1 MAHRS
6 SDTLLAWTKVLA
18 PAFTKPG
25 FANALLVFCGWV
37 LTRGTHAIT
46 QALVE
51 LGIQGR
57 VHHER
62 LHRFFS
68 RGAWSVDDL
77 GRLLFAKIVEHF
89 ADGDELILVV
99 DDTLVSH
106 KGPKIFGLG
115 THVDPVR
122 SSRAWKVF
130 SLGHVWVVV
139 AVCVRLPFSRR
150 TWALPILFRLY
161 RPKPA
166 CKRGQPPFKT
176 KTQLANEMLVIASHW
191 ASGRRMRVT
200 ADAAYANSTVL
211 GDLPSNVVFIGAMR
225 PDAAL
230 TALPLPKD
238 QQPTGRRRKRGERL
252 PTPAALAKSPS
263 QRWATLDVHIY
274 GKDTTLEIKVVD
286 AQWYRVANDR
296 HLRVVLVRVLRGD
309 LPVRVFFCTDP
320 QLDVADIIKAYAS
333 RWGIEVCFRELK
345 QHLGFGDS
353 PARKRE
359 AVERTAPFAGYLY
372 TLLVLWFCSLP
383 TRQRRRAIIHRPWYR
398 TKKSYSFEDILRAAQ
413 LALRVLDVSDLLHGY
428 ADLQAPSPTASRR
441 AATRLSAIS

>member
-6 SDTLLAWTKVLA
+6 SDMLIAWTKVLA

-25 FANALLVFCGWV
+25 FVNALVVACGWL

-46 QALVE
+46 QSLVE

-57 VHHER
+57 IHHER

-68 RGAWSVDDL
+68 RGSWSVDEL
-77 GRLLFAKIVEHF
+77 GHLLFDKIAEHF
-89 ADGDELILVV
+89 GAGDVPTLVV

-115 THVDPVR
+115 SHVDPVR
-122 SSRAWKVF
+122 SSRTWKAF

-161 RPKPA
+161 RPEST

-176 KTQLANEMLVIASHW
+176 KTQLAHEMLDIAAKW
-191 ASGRRMRVT
+191 ANGGQLRIATDS
-200 ADAAYANSTVL
+200 AYANSTVL
-211 GDLPSNVVFIGAMR
+211 GNLPSNVVFVGAMR

-252 PTPAALAKSPS
+252 PTPTQLAKARS
-263 QRWATLDVHIY
+263 QRWSKLDVRIY
-274 GKDTTLEIKVVD
+274 GQDTTLEHKVFD
-286 AQWYRVANDR
+286 AQWYRVSKER
-296 HLRVVLVRVLRGD
+296 HLRVVIVRVMSGD

-320 QLDVADIIKAYAS
+320 ELSVKDIITSYAA
-333 RWGIEVCFRELK
+333 RWGIEVCFRDLK

-372 TLLVLWFCSLP
+372 TLLALWFCSLSKG
-383 TRQRRRAIIHRPWYR
+383 RRRQAIVHRPWYR
-398 TKKSYSFEDILRAAQ
+398 TKTGYSFEDILRAAQ
-413 LALRVLDVSDLLHGY
+413 LAIRGLDVSDLLHGY
-428 ADLQAPSPTASRR
+428 ADLHVTLPSPSRR
-441 AATRLSAIS
+441 SATRISRVS

>member
-25 FANALLVFCGWV
+25 FANALLLFCGWV

-89 ADGDELILVV
+89 AERDELTLVV

-106 KGPKIFGLG
+106 NGPKIFGLG

-122 SSRAWKVF
+122 SSRSWKVF

-161 RPKPA
+161 RPKSV

-176 KTQLANEMLVIASHW
+176 KTQLAHDMLVIAAQW
-191 ASGRRMRVT
+191 ASGRRIRVT

-211 GDLPSNVVFIGAMR
+211 RELPSNVVFIGAMR

-252 PTPAALAKSPS
+252 PTPAELAKAPG
-263 QRWATLDVHIY
+263 QRWAKLAVHIY
-274 GKDTTLEIKVVD
+274 GKDTTLEIKVFD
-286 AQWYRVANDR
+286 AQWYRVANER

-320 QLDVADIIKAYAS
+320 ELDIDDIIRTYAA

-372 TLLVLWFCSLP
+372 TLLVLWFCSLSI
-383 TRQRRRAIIHRPWYR
+383 RQRQRAIVYRPWYR
-398 TKKSYSFEDILRAAQ
+398 TKKGYSFEDILRAAQ
-413 LALRVLDVSDLLHGY
+413 FALRTIDVSDLLHGY
-428 ADLQAPSPTASRR
+428 ADLQLPTPNASRR
-441 AATRLSAIS
+441 TDTRLSAVS